1 MRAGAS
7 RANRRVVK
15 TEIPVERSS
24 GNVFEDIGLAQS
36 AELLVKSE
44 IAARITV
51 IIEKRG
57 LTQAKAAGILGI
69 DQPSVSD
76 LVRGRLRGFSA
87 DRLFRF
93 LNALGQ
99 DVKIVIVPRP
109 PHSRRIGHLRVVDDH
124 PPAAAAGARAKR

>member
-1 MRAGAS
+1 MRSGAS
-7 RANRRVVK
+7 RANRRGAK

-24 GNVFEDIGLAQS
+24 GNVFEDIGLGQS
-36 AELLVKSE
+36 DELLVKSE
-44 IAARITV
+44 IAARIAV

-57 LTQAKAAGILGI
+57 LKQARAAEILGM

-76 LVRGRLRGFSA
+76 LVRGRLRGFSS

-124 PPAAAAGARAKR
+124 PQAATAGSRARR